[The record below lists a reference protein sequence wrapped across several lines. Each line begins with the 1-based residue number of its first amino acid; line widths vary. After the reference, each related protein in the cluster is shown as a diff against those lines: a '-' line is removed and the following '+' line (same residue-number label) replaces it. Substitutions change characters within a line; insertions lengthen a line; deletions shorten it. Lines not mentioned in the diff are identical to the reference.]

1 VAHAGLAARVTPV
14 IDKSYPL
21 EEAAEAMRYLE
32 AGRVRGKVVVR
43 VGE

>member
-14 IDKSYPL
+14 IDKTYPL
-21 EEAAEAMRYLE
+21 TEAADAMRYLE
-32 AGRVRGKVVVR
+32 AGHVRGKVVVS